1 MGDRFY
7 QQQLETLGTCPGSK
21 STTKRKRKVAW
32 DDDKKAAVIAAYEEA
47 NPRTFI
53 EMYQFWCQKVR

>member
-7 QQQLETLGTCPGSK
+7 QQQLETLGTCPGMK
-21 STTKRKRKVAW
+21 TTTKRKRRMAW

-47 NPRTFI
+47 NPTP
-53 EMYQFWCQKVR
+53 ETSMEVG